1 MKSDID
7 IYVINAV
14 RKRRET
20 LGISQEALSYRIGR
34 CGSFIGNIE
43 SGTRK
48 YSILHLNLIA
58 LELKC
63 SIRDFFPEQPLTE
76 RKSY

>member
-7 IYVINAV
+7 IFVINAI

-63 SIRDFFPEQPLTE
+63 SIRDFFPEQPLAG
-76 RKSY
+76 KKCF